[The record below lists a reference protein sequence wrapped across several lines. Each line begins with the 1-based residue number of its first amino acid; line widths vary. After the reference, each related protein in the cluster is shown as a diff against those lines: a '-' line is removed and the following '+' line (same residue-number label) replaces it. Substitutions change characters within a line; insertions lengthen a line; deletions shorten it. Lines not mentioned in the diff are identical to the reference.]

1 MNKFHTTLA
10 YINETLYAPAGFIAD
25 SIREEP
31 QNAEYGAGTFQLGAL
46 SVRFRV
52 AKITPTKTGQF
63 VAMWEKNAE
72 RKNQAF
78 TYADAP
84 DLLVINTFHPVS
96 GELGQFVFPKDLLKK
111 HGVLATDN
119 APGKMAIR
127 IYPAWDTVTNKQAVA
142 TQTWQLP
149 YFGIVDPMNHHH
161 MQVLTRLYLPELPF
175 TI

>member
-10 YINETLYAPAGFIAD
+10 YINETLYAPAGLIAD

-63 VAMWEKNAE
+63 VAMWEKNTDS
-72 RKNQAF
+72 KNQAF
-78 TYADAP
+78 SYADAP

-96 GELGQFVFPKDLLKK
+96 GELGQFVFPKDLLKM

-127 IYPAWDTVTNKQAVA
+127 VYPAWNTVTNKQAVA

-149 YFGIVDPMNHHH
+149 YFGIVDPMNNHH
-161 MQVLTRLYLPELPF
+161 MQELTRLYQASPDV
-175 TI
+175 

>member
-1 MNKFHTTLA
+1 MGK
-10 YINETLYAPAGFIAD
+10 
-25 SIREEP
+25 
-31 QNAEYGAGTFQLGAL
+31 
-46 SVRFRV
+46 
-52 AKITPTKTGQF
+52 
-63 VAMWEKNAE
+63 KNAE

-161 MQVLTRLYLPELPF
+161 MQVLTQLYLPELPF

>member
-63 VAMWEKNAE
+63 VAMWEKMPSVKT
-72 RKNQAF
+72 RPSPMPMPLISWSL
-78 TYADAP
+78 TP
-84 DLLVINTFHPVS
+84 SIP
-96 GELGQFVFPKDLLKK
+96 
-111 HGVLATDN
+111 LAGSLDSLSFLRTC
-119 APGKMAIR
+119 
-127 IYPAWDTVTNKQAVA
+127 
-142 TQTWQLP
+142 
-149 YFGIVDPMNHHH
+149 
-161 MQVLTRLYLPELPF
+161 
-175 TI
+175 

>member
-84 DLLVINTFHPVS
+84 DFLVINTFHPVS

-119 APGKMAIR
+119 APGKMAMR
-127 IYPAWDTVTNKQAVA
+127 VYPAWDTVTNKQALA
-142 TQTWQLP
+142 TQKWQIP
-149 YFGIVDPMNHHH
+149 YFGIFDPINHQH
-161 MQVLTRLYLPELPF
+161 MQGLTQLYLPAIPF
-175 TI
+175 RI